1 MAEKGVEEQVL
12 AMERLRFNPERNNNL
27 GFYTSLQRI
36 SMKRN
41 IPRDF
46 LLIKNGCRVVSPA
59 ATVLIIIGLHNSAPM
74 QESAYGPDKTHN
86 SYTGKLSYGS
96 PAVHDT
102 ARSEAVKAMQ
112 VPAGRVQDPSQKDG
126 WDTSDLPAA
135 LR

>member
-1 MAEKGVEEQVL
+1 MSEKGVEEQVL

-59 ATVLIIIGLHNSAPM
+59 AADLIIIDLHNSAPM
-74 QESAYGPDKTHN
+74 QESAYDRIKRI
-86 SYTGKLSYGS
+86 
-96 PAVHDT
+96 T
-102 ARSEAVKAMQ
+102 AILENFRM
-112 VPAGRVQDPSQKDG
+112 
-126 WDTSDLPAA
+126 AA
-135 LR
+135 LPSTIQPDRKQ